1 MEEEVKDKTSSYIRL
16 AIWLIFIIAMVVI
29 IKVSGHKNNYNDKSE
44 NVEES
49 VKEITYAEKLSQ
61 LNNNYRYN
69 YEINI
74 NNEIITYTGMKMD
87 DREAGT
93 KIQGDLN
100 INYFK
105 ENGYTYEVKDG
116 GLFQIDN
123 LYTNL
128 DSTLLDVNNI
138 KSLIKDIT
146 PYNTD
151 ETYNYYLSDK
161 NITIYSDEKQI
172 TKIEITMNNDYY
184 HLEFSD
190 INAIKEINY

>member
-1 MEEEVKDKTSSYIRL
+1 MEEEVKDKTSSYIKL

-87 DREAGT
+87 NREAGT

-123 LYTNL
+123 LYTNI

-151 ETYNYYLSDK
+151 ETYNYNLGDK

-184 HLEFSD
+184 HLV
-190 INAIKEINY
+190 I